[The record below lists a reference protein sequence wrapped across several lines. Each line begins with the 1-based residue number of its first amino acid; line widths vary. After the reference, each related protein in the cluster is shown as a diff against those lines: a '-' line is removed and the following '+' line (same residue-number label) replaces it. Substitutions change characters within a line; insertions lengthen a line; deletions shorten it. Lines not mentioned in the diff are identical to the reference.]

1 MKRLYVIIPVL
12 LFSCSVWAQEGSFV
26 SDVRFRRGRGNIEVT
41 FQNNRESLDSLGV
54 LLEEIKNDT
63 TLLLTSIEIE
73 AFASPEG
80 SKRINVL
87 LAKKRCDAMER
98 YIRAI
103 IDIPDSL
110 LKKSSNGVAWNRL
123 RRMVASSDMP
133 CRDMV
138 LSIIDNYPELTLK
151 DGIVVNSRNKRL
163 MDLKGGVPYNY
174 MMEHFFPVLRG
185 AIVITISHKTVTMLV
200 VEEPAIAPADT
211 MPQQKIEQ
219 PVVQLNVNTPF
230 NEPLIELKQRR
241 PLFALKTN
249 LLFDL
254 ASILNVEVEAPI
266 GNRWSVA
273 GEWMFPW
280 WRNSKS
286 NFTMQLLSGHGEVKY
301 WLGNRMK
308 HEVMTGWNLGLYGG
322 GGKYDFQ
329 IFNDDGVQG
338 DFFDIGLGV
347 GYAHKI
353 SRNFRMEY
361 SLGFGYLRS
370 DYEAYHRVRNTQYGD
385 IKVVDYPW
393 ETHRLNG
400 FGPTRVRVS
409 LVWML
414 HYKQKEVSK

>member
-1 MKRLYVIIPVL
+1 MKRLNILIPLL
-12 LFSCSVWAQEGSFV
+12 LFSCSVWAQERSFV
-26 SDVRFRRGRGNIEVT
+26 SDIRFIQGHGNIEVVS
-41 FQNNRESLDSLGV
+41 QNNRESLDSLGV
-54 LLEEIKNDT
+54 LLREIKSDT

-80 SKRINVL
+80 SKRINTS
-87 LAKKRCDAMER
+87 LAQKRCNAMEQ

-110 LKKSSNGVAWNRL
+110 LKKSSQGVAWDRL
-123 RRMVASSDMP
+123 RAMVVSSEMP
-133 CRDMV
+133 YRDMV
-138 LSIIDNYPELTLK
+138 LNIIDNYPELTWK
-151 DGIVVNSRNKRL
+151 DGIIVNSRNKRL

-174 MMEHFFPVLRG
+174 MMKNFFPDLRG
-185 AIVITISHKTVTMLV
+185 AIVITISHKM
-200 VEEPAIAPADT
+200 APVQVLEDIPITPPDT
-211 MPQQKIEQ
+211 MPQQNAEQ
-219 PVVQLNVNTPF
+219 PQPQENTIINAPV
-230 NEPLIELKQRR
+230 IEVKQRK

-254 ASILNVEVEAPI
+254 ASILNVEVEVPI

-273 GEWMFPW
+273 GEWMLPW

-286 NFTMQLLSGHGEVKY
+286 NFTMQLLTGHGEVKY

-308 HEVMTGWNLGLYGG
+308 HETMTGWNLGLYGG

-329 IFNDDGVQG
+329 IFNDDGAQG
-338 DFFDIGLGV
+338 DFFDIGV
-347 GYAHKI
+347 SIGYAHKI

-361 SLGFGYLRS
+361 SLGFGYLCS
-370 DYEAYHRVRNTQYGD
+370 DYEAYHWVRNTQYGD

-393 ETHRLNG
+393 ETHRLNW
-400 FGPTRVRVS
+400 FGPTRARVS

-414 HYKQKEVSK
+414 HYKKKEVAK